1 MNFYKI
7 IIILALIVLICM
19 LAFVG
24 YQLELTSQNYYFPPH
39 LSNCPDFYTNQDGTC
54 VPTYVITKNDVA
66 SCTSNRFDEEKYN
79 NPGMGPSSG
88 ICEKKKWAQTCG
100 VNWDGITN
108 NPAVCYQINE

>member
-1 MNFYKI
+1 MFT
-7 IIILALIVLICM
+7 
-19 LAFVG
+19 FVG

-39 LSNCPDFYTNQDGTC
+39 LSKCPHFYTNQDGTC
-54 VPTYVITKNDVA
+54 VPTYVITKNDMT

-88 ICEKKKWAQTCG
+88 ICEKEVAQTCSKLG
-100 VNWDGITN
+100 WTTN